1 MTSIRKL
8 VGVLCLATCF
18 SLPSNAQETY
28 TSENLVNGTWHGT
41 VTNTS
46 VSGGEGSH
54 TQGSGPV
61 PIYNPNTNTITWS
74 YSQYSALNIIG
85 VNAALSA
92 AGTGIRISGYNYSWE
107 YYNQDFNRGSLTAIT
122 QQYGSSGTVLEQYS
136 YSLARTTNGWTLY
149 SGTQRY
155 NNEYDLASLGNFA
168 LYFVGRDDRFWAGY
182 YGPMVRNPSISFN
195 YTVGAAQPEPDPCAS
210 PYSLSCPQNFVS
222 YSEPEPVIETA
233 PMATNEPVQQVVEA
247 SPQSSQQASV
257 QQSSQSTPIESASA
271 QESSGSRVSTSTV
284 LSILSREQAR
294 VGAVERSTVEATVE
308 QSALQ
313 ALQATQDAESIA
325 AGAQAESISISIS
338 AQESSQSGGTASN
351 FTSNDS
357 ASSSTLTSSSSG
369 TRGADTPLIT
379 NVQNE
384 EIKTDLS
391 STIELTAS
399 NSHNQESN
407 FASEETK
414 NDAVS
419 VSGFSATDIL
429 KQETNV
435 SREETQREQKTETVK
450 QNVQN
455 NELAGN
461 VTLAS
466 LGATPQG
473 FQAYSITMPDS
484 SFYAPKEIYRN
495 QRTVDNP
502 AGRRLFGGSDRM
514 HQEMVDQQYKRN

>member
-1 MTSIRKL
+1 
-8 VGVLCLATCF
+8 
-18 SLPSNAQETY
+18 
-28 TSENLVNGTWHGT
+28 
-41 VTNTS
+41 

-122 QQYGSSGTVLEQYS
+122 QQYSSSGGLLEQYS
-136 YSLARTTNGWTLY
+136 YSLARTTDGWTLY

-168 LYFVGRDDRFWAGY
+168 LYFVGRDDRFWSGY

-222 YSEPEPVIETA
+222 YSEPDPVIETA
-233 PMATNEPVQQVVEA
+233 PMVTNEPVQEVVEA
-247 SPQSSQQASV
+247 SPQQTSI
-257 QQSSQSTPIESASA
+257 QQSSQSTPTESASA

-284 LSILSREQAR
+284 LNILSREQAR

-351 FTSNDS
+351 FTSSDS
-357 ASSSTLTSSSSG
+357 ASSSISTSGSSG
-369 TRGADTPLIT
+369 PRGADTQSIADSQT
-379 NVQNE
+379 
-384 EIKTDLS
+384 
-391 STIELTAS
+391 
-399 NSHNQESN
+399 
-407 FASEETK
+407 EETR

-419 VSGFSATDIL
+419 VSGFSATDVL

-435 SREETQREQKTETVK
+435 SREETQREQKTETVR
-450 QNVQN
+450 QNVPN

>member
-1 MTSIRKL
+1 MA
-8 VGVLCLATCF
+8 LCLATCF
-18 SLPSNAQETY
+18 SLPSKAQDY
-28 TSENLVNGTWHGT
+28 TTDNLVNGTWHGT

-46 VSGGEGSH
+46 VSGGDGSH

-107 YYNQDFNRGSLTAIT
+107 YYNQDFNRGILSAIT
-122 QQYGSSGTVLEQYS
+122 QQYSSSGTVLEQYS
-136 YSLARTTNGWTLY
+136 YALPQTTGGWTQY
-149 SGTQRY
+149 SGTQTY
-155 NNEYDLASLGNFA
+155 SNQYELKNLGNFA

-222 YSEPEPVIETA
+222 YSEPEPVIQTA

-271 QESSGSRVSTSTV
+271 QQSSGSRVSLSTV
-284 LSILSREQAR
+284 LNILSREQAR
-294 VGAVERSTVEATVE
+294 VGAVEKSTVETSVE
-308 QSALQ
+308 QSVTQ
-313 ALQATQDAESIA
+313 ALQATE
-325 AGAQAESISISIS
+325 QAESTSLSIVL
-338 AQESSQSGGTASN
+338 QQSQSGGTAESN
-351 FTSNDS
+351 FSSIDS
-357 ASSSTLTSSSSG
+357 TSSSSS
-369 TRGADTPLIT
+369 TSI
-379 NVQNE
+379 
-384 EIKTDLS
+384 S
-391 STIELTAS
+391 SS
-399 NSHNQESN
+399 S
-407 FASEETK
+407 
-414 NDAVS
+414 
-419 VSGFSATDIL
+419 FSATDIL
-429 KQETNV
+429 NQDSNV
-435 SREETQREQKTETVK
+435 SREETQREQKTETVNR
-450 QNVQN
+450 NVPN

-514 HQEMVDQQYKRN
+514 HQEMVDQQYKGN

>member
-1 MTSIRKL
+1 MA
-8 VGVLCLATCF
+8 LCLATCF
-18 SLPSNAQETY
+18 SLPSKAQDY
-28 TSENLVNGTWHGT
+28 TTDNLVNGTWHGT

-122 QQYGSSGTVLEQYS
+122 QQYSSSGGLLEQYS
-136 YSLARTTNGWTLY
+136 YSLARTTDGWTLY

-168 LYFVGRDDRFWAGY
+168 LYFVGRDDRFWSGY

-222 YSEPEPVIETA
+222 YSEPDPVIETA
-233 PMATNEPVQQVVEA
+233 PMVTNEPVQEVVEA
-247 SPQSSQQASV
+247 SPQQASI
-257 QQSSQSTPIESASA
+257 QQSSQSTPTESASA

-284 LSILSREQAR
+284 LNILSREQAR

-351 FTSNDS
+351 FTSSDS
-357 ASSSTLTSSSSG
+357 ASSSISTSGSSG
-369 TRGADTPLIT
+369 PRGADTQSIADSQT
-379 NVQNE
+379 
-384 EIKTDLS
+384 
-391 STIELTAS
+391 
-399 NSHNQESN
+399 
-407 FASEETK
+407 EETR

-419 VSGFSATDIL
+419 VSGFSATDVL

-435 SREETQREQKTETVK
+435 SREETQREQKTETVR
-450 QNVQN
+450 QNVPN

>member
-1 MTSIRKL
+1 MTSTRRL
-8 VGVLCLATCF
+8 ALALCLATCF
-18 SLPSNAQETY
+18 SLPSKAQDY
-28 TSENLVNGTWHGT
+28 TTDNLVNGTWHGT

-46 VSGGEGSH
+46 VSGGDGSH

-61 PIYNPNTNTITWS
+61 PIYNPDTNTITWS

-122 QQYGSSGTVLEQYS
+122 QQYSSSGGLLEQYS
-136 YSLARTTNGWTLY
+136 YSLARTTDGWTQY

-195 YTVGAAQPEPDPCAS
+195 YTVGAAQPESDPCAS
-210 PYSLSCPQNFVS
+210 PYSLSCPQSSLSF
-222 YSEPEPVIETA
+222 SEPTVAPVS
-233 PMATNEPVQQVVEA
+233 TNEPMQELVEA
-247 SPQSSQQASV
+247 SPQQTSV
-257 QQSSQSTPIESASA
+257 QQSSQSTPTESASL
-271 QESSGSRVSTSTV
+271 QESSGSRVSLSTV

-294 VGAVERSTVEATVE
+294 VGAVEKSTVETSVE
-308 QSALQ
+308 QSVTQ
-313 ALQATQDAESIA
+313 ALQATE
-325 AGAQAESISISIS
+325 QAESTSLSI
-338 AQESSQSGGTASN
+338 ALQQSQSGGTA
-351 FTSNDS
+351 
-357 ASSSTLTSSSSG
+357 
-369 TRGADTPLIT
+369 
-379 NVQNE
+379 
-384 EIKTDLS
+384 
-391 STIELTAS
+391 
-399 NSHNQESN
+399 ESN
-407 FASEETK
+407 FSLIDSNSQSSSASI
-414 NDAVS
+414 S
-419 VSGFSATDIL
+419 SFSFSATDIL
-429 KQETNV
+429 NQDSNV

-450 QNVQN
+450 QNVPN

-473 FQAYSITMPDS
+473 FQAYSIGMTDS
-484 SFYAPKEIYRN
+484 TFYEPKEIYRN

-502 AGRRLFGGSDRM
+502 AGRRLFGGSDRL
-514 HQEMVDQQYKRN
+514 HQQMVDEQYR

>member
-1 MTSIRKL
+1 
-8 VGVLCLATCF
+8 
-18 SLPSNAQETY
+18 
-28 TSENLVNGTWHGT
+28 
-41 VTNTS
+41 
-46 VSGGEGSH
+46 VSGGDGSH

-107 YYNQDFNRGSLTAIT
+107 YYNQDFNRGILSAIT
-122 QQYGSSGTVLEQYS
+122 QQYSSSGTVLEQYS
-136 YSLARTTNGWTLY
+136 YALPQTTGGWTQY
-149 SGTQRY
+149 SGTQTY
-155 NNEYDLASLGNFA
+155 SNQYELKNLGNFA

-222 YSEPEPVIETA
+222 YSEPEPVIQTA

-271 QESSGSRVSTSTV
+271 QQSSGSRVSLSTV
-284 LSILSREQAR
+284 LNILSREQAR
-294 VGAVERSTVEATVE
+294 VGAVEKSTVETSVE
-308 QSALQ
+308 QSVTQ
-313 ALQATQDAESIA
+313 ALQATE
-325 AGAQAESISISIS
+325 QAESTSLSI
-338 AQESSQSGGTASN
+338 ALQQSQSGGTAESN
-351 FTSNDS
+351 FSLIDSNSQSSS
-357 ASSSTLTSSSSG
+357 ASISSSS
-369 TRGADTPLIT
+369 
-379 NVQNE
+379 
-384 EIKTDLS
+384 
-391 STIELTAS
+391 
-399 NSHNQESN
+399 
-407 FASEETK
+407 
-414 NDAVS
+414 
-419 VSGFSATDIL
+419 FSATDIL
-429 KQETNV
+429 NQDSNV

-473 FQAYSITMPDS
+473 FQAYSTMMPDS
-484 SFYAPKEIYRN
+484 AFYAPKEVYKN
-495 QRTVDNP
+495 QRVIDNP
-502 AGRRLFGGSDRM
+502 SGRRLFGATDSL
-514 HQEMVDQQYKRN
+514 HQQMVDQQYK

>member
-1 MTSIRKL
+1 MTFTKRL
-8 VGVLCLATCF
+8 ALALCLATCF
-18 SLPSNAQETY
+18 SLPSKAQDY
-28 TSENLVNGTWHGT
+28 TTDNLVNGTWHGT

-46 VSGGEGSH
+46 VSGGDGSH

-107 YYNQDFNRGSLTAIT
+107 YYNQDFNRGILSAIT
-122 QQYGSSGTVLEQYS
+122 QQYSSSGTVLEQYS
-136 YSLARTTNGWTLY
+136 YALPQTTGGWTQY
-149 SGTQRY
+149 SGTQTY
-155 NNEYDLASLGNFA
+155 SNQYELKNLGNFA

-222 YSEPEPVIETA
+222 YSEPEPVIQTA

-271 QESSGSRVSTSTV
+271 QQSSGSRVSLSTV
-284 LSILSREQAR
+284 LNILSREQAR
-294 VGAVERSTVEATVE
+294 VGAVEKSTVETSVE
-308 QSALQ
+308 QSVTQ
-313 ALQATQDAESIA
+313 ALQATE
-325 AGAQAESISISIS
+325 QAESTSLSIVL
-338 AQESSQSGGTASN
+338 QQSQSGGTAESN
-351 FTSNDS
+351 FSSIDS
-357 ASSSTLTSSSSG
+357 TSSSSS
-369 TRGADTPLIT
+369 TSI
-379 NVQNE
+379 
-384 EIKTDLS
+384 S
-391 STIELTAS
+391 SS
-399 NSHNQESN
+399 S
-407 FASEETK
+407 
-414 NDAVS
+414 
-419 VSGFSATDIL
+419 FSATDIL
-429 KQETNV
+429 NQDSNV
-435 SREETQREQKTETVK
+435 SREETQREQKTETVNR
-450 QNVQN
+450 NVPN

-514 HQEMVDQQYKRN
+514 HQEMVDQQYKGN